1 MTTFKLPLSKLL
13 LDNGRQVSNP
23 ALYTKHV
30 VVAEHSQVRQHGSS
44 RGWLSGFAQ
53 QGLAKV
59 PNSGRQLRIQ
69 MAFRTKA
76 FQKEKAGSVLL
87 MAHLAD
93 CIPVFLAP
101 NSLPSFHCAKQGAGI
116 LSDPC
121 VAFSRPFA
129 YCRNFAVSRSISSAL
144 TFGSEF
150 SSDIVQ
156 LLVPLGVFWQV
167 LGGQTTR

>member
-30 VVAEHSQVRQHGSS
+30 VVAEHSQVRQHGFS
-44 RGWLSGFAQ
+44 RSCISGFAQ

-59 PNSGRQLRIQ
+59 PNSRRQLRIQ

-87 MAHLAD
+87 MAHPAD

-101 NSLPSFHCAKQGAGI
+101 NSLPSFHCAKHGAGI

-121 VAFSRPFA
+121 VALSRRFVYLAQFCGVTLYLFGADVWVRIQFRHCAAPF
-129 YCRNFAVSRSISSAL
+129 
-144 TFGSEF
+144 
-150 SSDIVQ
+150 
-156 LLVPLGVFWQV
+156 PLGVFWQV
-167 LGGQTTR
+167 PGEQTTR